1 MQNKLCVTLT
11 SNNID
16 KANIA
21 FVLAHTAACS
31 AQEAVVVLV
40 FDAVHFSQVHYSDDF
55 SLPEFT
61 PLTNTISAFVEAGGK
76 IFVCAP
82 CFNRRNLD
90 TSRLVPGA
98 TIVGAA
104 QIVEF
109 LSGGTSSLSF

>member
-1 MQNKLCVTLT
+1 MANKMCVTLT
-11 SNNID
+11 SNDID

-31 AQEAVVVLV
+31 AQEVAVVLV
-40 FDAVHFSQVHYSDDF
+40 FDAVHFSQVHYSDEF
-55 SLPEFT
+55 SLPDFQ
-61 PLTNTISAFVEAGGK
+61 PLTNTLREYVEAGGN

-82 CFNRRNLD
+82 CFNRRCLKQSNLI
-90 TSRLVPGA
+90 PGA

-109 LSGGTSSLSF
+109 LSGWTACMSF